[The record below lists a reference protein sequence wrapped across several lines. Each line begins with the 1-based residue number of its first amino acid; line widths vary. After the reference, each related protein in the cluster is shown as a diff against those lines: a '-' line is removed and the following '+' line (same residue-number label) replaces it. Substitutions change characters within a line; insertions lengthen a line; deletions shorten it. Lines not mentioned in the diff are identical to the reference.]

1 MDNIVLTEKGLALRD
16 KLNAG
21 QTTATFTRFCTS
33 SAEYDQSELG
43 ALTELK
49 DSKLESAVTNLEI
62 REDHTMVISGAVD
75 NKFLQEGYYITLIG
89 LYAKETDGEEILFA
103 VSKVSSPM
111 YMPEKSGALSGMSIR
126 FSVKIE
132 NSDSIN
138 VTVDPTTA
146 ATLGDLNALRSE
158 VTTPTFEDYESEESP
173 ALPALEDAM
182 KQIKSGNTMRVILQN
197 TKAAFK
203 GLLNLVNAK
212 VNQKD
217 YDAAVS
223 KLNGDIS
230 TLSGKI
236 SSFDG
241 TKSDIVSSGLGKA
254 IGLTSSSTWANIVN
268 VINGIANRG
277 TNQYAGD
284 VGQGTDYIALNK
296 IPVGYYG
303 PANGSWSPEI
313 RTPKSNFGS
322 ATSAQVLSG
331 ATFTST
337 AGLKATGTMK
347 NWSKSIQTA
356 TTSTAD
362 QSKSCYR
369 ISNGNIEVVPAIGY
383 WGMWDWNQSCI
394 RVPIQSAVKYA
405 KTTLTTSNNEYT
417 FKNATNNNPE
427 PRYFTSWD
435 LNFSHKILSAKIT
448 IGNEVNMMSGD
459 GYCTADGPI
468 ALAKTHPSWNTDR
481 YFYFPSRF
489 GGYKATVEIWYI

>member
-1 MDNIVLTEKGLALRD
+1 M
-16 KLNAG
+16 
-21 QTTATFTRFCTS
+21 
-33 SAEYDQSELG
+33 
-43 ALTELK
+43 
-49 DSKLESAVTNLEI
+49 
-62 REDHTMVISGAVD
+62 
-75 NKFLQEGYYITLIG
+75 
-89 LYAKETDGEEILFA
+89 
-103 VSKVSSPM
+103 
-111 YMPEKSGALSGMSIR
+111 
-126 FSVKIE
+126 
-132 NSDSIN
+132 
-138 VTVDPTTA
+138 
-146 ATLGDLNALRSE
+146 
-158 VTTPTFEDYESEESP
+158 
-173 ALPALEDAM
+173 
-182 KQIKSGNTMRVILQN
+182 
-197 TKAAFK
+197 
-203 GLLNLVNAK
+203 
-212 VNQKD
+212 
-217 YDAAVS
+217 
-223 KLNGDIS
+223 
-230 TLSGKI
+230 
-236 SSFDG
+236 
-241 TKSDIVSSGLGKA
+241 SSGLGKA

-322 ATSAQVLSG
+322 ATAAQVLSG

-468 ALAKTHPSWNTDR
+468 VLAKTHPSWNTDR